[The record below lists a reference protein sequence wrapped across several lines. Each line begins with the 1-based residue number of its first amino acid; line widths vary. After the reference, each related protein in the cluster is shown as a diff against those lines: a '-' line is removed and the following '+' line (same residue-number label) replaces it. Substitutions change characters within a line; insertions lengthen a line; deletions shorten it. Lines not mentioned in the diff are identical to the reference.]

1 MAACAYS
8 SEPHQ
13 SAKLAGPQFT
23 GKPACAAYYF
33 TTTVAACR
41 GYRISDFEW
50 DIAWPHPAEPP
61 PVEVST
67 QDRGAPQP
75 LQYVIAR
82 SQAGIVYPALVIKR
96 ARLQLERDPAG
107 DWQFKELVYPTS
119 RDDILTVLDGATA
132 SEAFTPDILEQL
144 GFPSPGGEAAVID
157 GEAAGGDIPQDIDQL
172 KTGAMQ
178 NP

>member
-23 GKPACAAYYF
+23 GKPACAAYYCVCSPQQWPHAED
-33 TTTVAACR
+33 TV
-41 GYRISDFEW
+41 SDFE
-50 DIAWPHPAEPP
+50 WPHPAEPP